1 MIQTAIIEKFSL
13 WVWGVVSM
21 FIKASTNL
29 GVLLLS
35 CFLQPLLSCS
45 AWSHFF
51 GKAFSWLPAAK
62 HGKGVLLAALHA
74 DASCFVA
81 KGCPLGAFG
90 PWYLKNRPGVWQG
103 NVRFQIP
110 PRTGALLFVEPAM
123 LRGGLGKASPYSGI
137 FGQQHS
143 HHREA
148 YPRWYAS
155 RLFRAL
161 AGTPA
166 RSKGAAPS
174 SAVFVLAQGSWP
186 QAGCLLPGR
195 PTRRR
200 GEWGRNWPMFSCFT
214 APLCTLFRRSGCVFL
229 HCAHCLFSLRLPGQS
244 RGNAAKG
251 IGSMV

>member
-1 MIQTAIIEKFSL
+1 
-13 WVWGVVSM
+13 M
-21 FIKASTNL
+21 FIKASSNL
-29 GVLLLS
+29 GVLLFG
-35 CFLQPLLSCS
+35 CFFRPLLSCS

-90 PWYLKNRPGVWQG
+90 PWYLKNRPGVSQC

-110 PRTGALLFVEPAM
+110 PRTETLLFVEPAM
-123 LRGGLGKASPYSGI
+123 LRGGLGKASPCSGI
-137 FGQQHS
+137 FGHLHS
-143 HHREA
+143 HRWEA
-148 YPRWYAS
+148 YRCKYAS
-155 RLFRAL
+155 HLFRAP
-161 AGTPA
+161 AGTSA

-200 GEWGRNWPMFSCFT
+200 GEWGRN
-214 APLCTLFRRSGCVFL
+214 
-229 HCAHCLFSLRLPGQS
+229 
-244 RGNAAKG
+244 
-251 IGSMV
+251 